1 VPGQSG
7 RLYFGAVRPATIRT
21 EGRCS
26 LGASPPLA
34 IDFEPLCRC
43 HGDARS
49 GVRTSVSVGGASR
62 GYFARSRHRIVIRQS
77 RNKLE
82 EPEIMQKTRHRR
94 SIIGAVIS
102 VVMIMIALCGPTST
116 TSEAASPRRE
126 ASVASPVQILQAVAA
141 APSIKSVPSDIN
153 PAVQHAG
160 QDAYLTIL
168 DGHGCDPAFSAA
180 TVGSCLFGDPKGSK
194 TIVLLGDSHAG
205 MWFPGFDAMAK
216 RAHWK
221 LVVLMKAVCPAVDLS
236 FWNWTMNSPYTA
248 CDEWHQYASNRINK
262 MDPAVVVFTSWWHGD
277 GILPNGQTPTLAQWQ
292 LGLQQ
297 AINSVSSPGTKKVVL
312 GDIAY
317 LAQTG
322 PDCLTAHETNV
333 QACSTPASQAAVPD
347 HEQTLQAAAQATG
360 ATYIS
365 TTPWLCTATCTAV
378 IGNYEVYA
386 DSSEITNAYAGCL
399 QGAIAEALRP
409 VMAQATPHTRRP

>member
-1 VPGQSG
+1 MPGQSG

-62 GYFARSRHRIVIRQS
+62 GYFARSRRRIVIRQS

-168 DGHGCDPAFSAA
+168 DGHGCDPAFYCGNCRELSVWRPERLEDNRVARRLA
-180 TVGSCLFGDPKGSK
+180 CWHV
-194 TIVLLGDSHAG
+194 V
-205 MWFPGFDAMAK
+205 PG
-216 RAHWK
+216 
-221 LVVLMKAVCPAVDLS
+221 V
-236 FWNWTMNSPYTA
+236 
-248 CDEWHQYASNRINK
+248 
-262 MDPAVVVFTSWWHGD
+262 
-277 GILPNGQTPTLAQWQ
+277 
-292 LGLQQ
+292 
-297 AINSVSSPGTKKVVL
+297 
-312 GDIAY
+312 
-317 LAQTG
+317 
-322 PDCLTAHETNV
+322 
-333 QACSTPASQAAVPD
+333 
-347 HEQTLQAAAQATG
+347 
-360 ATYIS
+360 
-365 TTPWLCTATCTAV
+365 
-378 IGNYEVYA
+378 
-386 DSSEITNAYAGCL
+386 
-399 QGAIAEALRP
+399 
-409 VMAQATPHTRRP
+409 